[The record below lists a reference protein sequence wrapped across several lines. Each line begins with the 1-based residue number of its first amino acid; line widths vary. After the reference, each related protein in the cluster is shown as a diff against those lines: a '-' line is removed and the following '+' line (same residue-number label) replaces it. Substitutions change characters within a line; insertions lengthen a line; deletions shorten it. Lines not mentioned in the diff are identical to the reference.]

1 MNLKKITSGALAL
14 AMVASL
20 AACGNANTPAES
32 KPAETPTTTTPSTT
46 TPAETTAATT
56 KAPETTKAAETTAA
70 ATAAATTA
78 AAEEKGG
85 CGSTIGI
92 ASLAVLAVAGG
103 VTFVATKKKED

>member
-1 MNLKKITSGALAL
+1 MGKTCQGIPFIPDLIATILAGVPN
-14 AMVASL
+14 VADP
-20 AACGNANTPAES
+20 NAKQDDNNNDNNNDDNENNI
-32 KPAETPTTTTPSTT
+32 PAETVAT
-46 TPAETTAATT
+46 TT

-70 ATAAATTA
+70 ATTA
-78 AAEEKGG
+78 AAEEKSG